1 MASRDALP
9 HGGATR
15 LTAAEGRRPRPVLVT
30 GVPRSGTTWLARE
43 LAGARQ
49 AAMPG
54 REPMNPR
61 GEQFALGGT
70 VSGWTVL
77 RSPSPRQQRLLRRCY
92 RGLEP
97 RTFSRYGVH
106 QWRALLP
113 GTRTIIKDPFAL
125 LSVPAIVA
133 CTGALPVVVYRHPGA
148 VLASYRRMGWT
159 ADVPELRRLQG
170 ADPTPEPPDDAHAMV
185 EFWTVLHRQ
194 VLAWLPEVP
203 DALLVSH
210 AEASLGGAPALRRLM
225 LACGL
230 QPGDPASATAGA
242 LAADAPRAGRLHS
255 FDRAPGEVTS
265 GWRARLTPAEVAVVE
280 EGTAQTW
287 QELQSRRFE
296 LTGEDP
302 GDRA

>member
-9 HGGATR
+9 DAGAAP
-15 LTAAEGRRPRPVLVT
+15 LTAVRGRQQRPVLVT

-43 LAGARQ
+43 LAGARH

-70 VSGWTVL
+70 LTGWTEL
-77 RSPSPRQQRLLRRCY
+77 RTPTRRQERLLRRCY
-92 RGLEP
+92 RGREP
-97 RTFSRYGVH
+97 RTVSRYGMH

-125 LSVPAIVA
+125 LSVPAIVG

-159 ADVPELRRLQG
+159 ADIPEVRRLQG
-170 ADPTPEPPDDAHAMV
+170 MDTDPAPPDDAHAMV
-185 EFWTVLHRQ
+185 EFWTFLHRR

-203 DALLVSH
+203 DTLLVSH
-210 AEASLGGAPALRRLM
+210 AEASLGGGAALRRLM
-225 LACGL
+225 AACGL
-230 QPGDPASATAGA
+230 QPGDAAPAATSGG
-242 LAADAPRAGRLHS
+242 DRPEHGQLHS
-255 FDRAPGEVTS
+255 FDRAP
-265 GWRARLTPAEVAVVE
+265 AEVAGGWRERLTAAEIAVVE
-280 EGTAQTW
+280 AGTAETW

-296 LTGEDP
+296 LM
-302 GDRA
+302 